1 MRAKWNLKIMKF
13 YIAFN
18 FLLRNEKNKNKLN
31 DDNHNLKFHSLQL
44 FVCTLSTIY
53 SRRKRQRRASAA
65 PSVCMLV
72 PTWDDER
79 TTTKGKL
86 KNRISHNI
94 NFIVKLIMKSQA
106 EWKQDELC
114 SESCIIAFV
123 VGELNWHFTIFT
135 IFIHM
140 LRAALHWNEERWNML
155 CYCCCSVFLW
165 EVLIRLGTVK

>member
-1 MRAKWNLKIMKF
+1 M
-13 YIAFN
+13 
-18 FLLRNEKNKNKLN
+18 
-31 DDNHNLKFHSLQL
+31 
-44 FVCTLSTIY
+44 
-53 SRRKRQRRASAA
+53 RQRRASAA

-86 KNRISHNI
+86 KNRISHNL

-114 SESCIIAFV
+114 SESCIRSIIAFV

-135 IFIHM
+135 IFHSYAESCTALKRRTLKYAM
-140 LRAALHWNEERWNML
+140 LLLLQCVLMGSPHSSWDCQVVDKYLRWESLKCSMVLDEMSWEGSIML
-155 CYCCCSVFLW
+155 LVG
-165 EVLIRLGTVK
+165 I